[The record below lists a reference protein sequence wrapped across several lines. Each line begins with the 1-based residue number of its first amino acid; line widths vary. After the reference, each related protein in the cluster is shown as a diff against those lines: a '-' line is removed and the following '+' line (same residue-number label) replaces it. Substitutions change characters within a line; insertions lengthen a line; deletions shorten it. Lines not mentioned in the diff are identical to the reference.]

1 MITDFEKDFAK
12 NLRRI
17 RKEKGLTQEQLAARL
32 QLKNCDLSRSIIANI
47 ESGQR
52 HIYPQEIKLMKE
64 ILDTTYEELF
74 QIDKK

>member
-17 RKEKGLTQEQLAARL
+17 RKEKGLTQERLAARL

-74 QIDKK
+74 HIDKK

>member
-64 ILDTTYEELF
+64 ILATTYEELF
-74 QIDKK
+74 HIDKK

>member
-74 QIDKK
+74 HIDKK

>member
-64 ILDTTYEELF
+64 ILATKYEELF
-74 QIDKK
+74 HIDKK